1 MSGQLAEV
9 REAVYETFVAAWVV
23 ANPSIPYGFDN
34 EKFEK
39 PVGTPWIRLS
49 IRHKTSQQ
57 ESLGGVGNRRFF
69 RTADIYVQIFG
80 PLDTGTK
87 DCDDLAQSARTIL
100 EGIRITSAGDVWI
113 TAANVRELG
122 PADGWC
128 QVLVTAGL
136 NYTEIR

>member
-1 MSGQLAEV
+1 MTGQLAEV
-9 REAVYETFVAAWVV
+9 REAVYETFVPAWVT
-23 ANPSIPYGFDN
+23 ANPSVPIGLDN
-34 EKFEK
+34 EKFDK
-39 PVGTPWIRLS
+39 PTATPWARLS
-49 IRHKTSQQ
+49 VRHKISQQ

-80 PLDTGTK
+80 PLDTGTY
-87 DCDDLAQSARTIL
+87 DCDVLAQSARTIL
-100 EGIRITSAGDVWI
+100 EGIRISGAGDVWI

-122 PADGWC
+122 PVDGWC